1 MLRGCW
7 CAMRCGRWISAR
19 PSAWSA
25 SISCRL
31 GLADLEEIVP
41 QSPDLILIPKVET
54 PEQVSDVVRSC
65 RFDCEAKRSIARPI
79 WLMPILESALGI
91 ENAFAIAKASDRIA
105 AITIGLEDYTA
116 DLGVAKTPEGTESL
130 YARQRVVNAAH
141 AAHVQAIDSVYG
153 DVADSEGLLRWG
165 EASRAMGFEGMG
177 CIHPIQIEIIHRAFA
192 PTVSE
197 LEKALKIVAAYEDAQ
212 ARGLGVVSLGSK
224 MIDAPVV
231 QRALK
236 LVARARQMGI
246 DRRASRRRR
255 TIMSAGVAT
264 GLITNAIGRRVP
276 TMVNGREQTP
286 YAGVDGHRPTG
297 CKAGPPIR
305 SNSDYPTN
313 GDKRVPDLETALRL
327 CGLRDGM
334 TISSHHHLRNGDRVA
349 LTALQTAARMGAK
362 DLVWFPSAS
371 FPCHEPV
378 IDLMKSGAVHHIEGS
393 MNGPLG
399 DYCSHGHM
407 RGLGV
412 LRSHGGRWQAVQD
425 GEVHIDIAVI
435 AAPTADFFG
444 NADGSHGKSAC
455 GSLGFAL
462 ADSIYADR
470 VIVVTDNLVP
480 FPCVPWQIQGN
491 NVDYVVEVDSIGD
504 PSKIVSGTTQ
514 ITRSPDRLR
523 ISELV
528 ARFLRDSGIMRD
540 GFSFQAG
547 AGGIALAFVDYL
559 ARMMKAANV
568 KASFVRGGSTKYL
581 VDLLNEGLIGYI
593 LDGQTFDLDA
603 VRSIASDP
611 RHVPTSPFTSYN
623 FHGKGNFASMVD
635 AAVLGATEVDVN
647 FNANVVTHSDGR
659 LLHGIGGW
667 QNCLFAGCTILA
679 VPSFRDRIPVIV
691 DEVTTVTGPGELIDV
706 IATERGIAIN
716 PKRQDLLD
724 AVKGK
729 GLPIRPIEEIK
740 AEVEKICGGK
750 PAKPR
755 LLDQSGR
762 GGEVGGWN
770 GARYRLAGGG

>member
-1 MLRGCW
+1 
-7 CAMRCGRWISAR
+7 
-19 PSAWSA
+19 
-25 SISCRL
+25 
-31 GLADLEEIVP
+31 
-41 QSPDLILIPKVET
+41 
-54 PEQVSDVVRSC
+54 
-65 RFDCEAKRSIARPI
+65 
-79 WLMPILESALGI
+79 
-91 ENAFAIAKASDRIA
+91 
-105 AITIGLEDYTA
+105 
-116 DLGVAKTPEGTESL
+116 
-130 YARQRVVNAAH
+130 
-141 AAHVQAIDSVYG
+141 
-153 DVADSEGLLRWG
+153 
-165 EASRAMGFEGMG
+165 
-177 CIHPIQIEIIHRAFA
+177 
-192 PTVSE
+192 
-197 LEKALKIVAAYEDAQ
+197 
-212 ARGLGVVSLGSK
+212 
-224 MIDAPVV
+224 
-231 QRALK
+231 
-236 LVARARQMGI
+236 
-246 DRRASRRRR
+246 
-255 TIMSAGVAT
+255 MSAGVASC
-264 GLITNAIGRRVP
+264 LVTNAAGRRVP
-276 TMVNGREQTP
+276 THVNGRDEVP
-286 YAGVDGHRPTG
+286 YKGVNQHSPTG
-297 CKAGPPIR
+297 NKAGPPIR
-305 SNSDYPTN
+305 SSSDYPTN
-313 GDKRVPDLETALRL
+313 GDKRVANLETALRL

-334 TISSHHHLRNGDRVA
+334 TISSHHHLRNGDQVA

-425 GEVHIDIAVI
+425 GEVPIDIAVI

-444 NADGSHGKSAC
+444 NADGSHGRSAC

-462 ADSIYADR
+462 ADSVYADR

-480 FPCVPWQIQGN
+480 FPCIPWQIQGN

-504 PSKIVSGTTQ
+504 PSLIVSGTTQ

-559 ARMMKAANV
+559 AGMMKQANV
-568 KASFVRGGSTKYL
+568 KAGFVRGGSTKYL

-603 VRSIASDP
+603 VHSIASNP
-611 RHVPTSPFTSYN
+611 RHVATSPFTSYN
-623 FHGKGNFASMVD
+623 FHGKGNFASMID
-635 AAVLGATEVDVN
+635 AAVLGATEVDIN

-691 DEVTTVTGPGELIDV
+691 DEVTTLTGPGELIDV
-706 IATERGIAIN
+706 VATERGIAIN
-716 PKRQDLLD
+716 PRRQDLLD

-729 GLPIRPIEEIK
+729 GLPIRPIEELQ

-755 LLDQSGR
+755 LLDRPVAVVKWVDGTVIDTVWQVVDDNPYAPKVS
-762 GGEVGGWN
+762 GGE
-770 GARYRLAGGG
+770 